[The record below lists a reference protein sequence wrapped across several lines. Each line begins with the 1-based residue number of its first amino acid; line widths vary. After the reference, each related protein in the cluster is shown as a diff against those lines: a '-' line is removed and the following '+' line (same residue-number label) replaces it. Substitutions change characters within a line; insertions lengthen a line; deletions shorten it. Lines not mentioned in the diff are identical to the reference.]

1 MRASVRRHVI
11 CRHVAAASVIV
22 AGTLAGS
29 GVGQA
34 QSDGVAIST
43 PADATRLTHTS
54 AFYRD
59 APYFDVRVTG
69 SGTLA
74 GPAGDYRL
82 FVQGIQTPMVPGIGN
97 AFSFQQRVWIGYEPG
112 PAGVPPA
119 GYPYL
124 AFLSD
129 PHHIQRP
136 LLVELFHVPTNAV
149 VARDRVVLFDARLDQ
164 TLQNRFTGSVVEDAA
179 HVQLTA
185 SGLDAL
191 ETVHLYS
198 QPFPTLSAFNE
209 VLQATAQGTTHEVSL
224 ETRPKKKAK
233 ACQPYSRVSHLF
245 AGTGAEA
252 AVFAEASAR
261 YLLYI
266 QAKFAAETG
275 YIGGLP
281 GWMVSMGLQT
291 YLKAECVREAPT
303 NDTFEVCVGTL
314 EGELT
319 DLSVGG
325 VSATNL
331 SFGPGST
338 VAWGSPT
345 DDILADVDLGR
356 VDGEVEGRLRDV
368 FIRWSKTPG
377 TCTVALLPKATVDL
391 ETLLA
396 TPERAAWATCPGLE
410 VDADSAHLGPTEA
423 GAYLVDPLTSLTD
436 NVRFSV
442 ETGPAGLETQTTS
455 GKAGAA
461 FTLGSDQSLST
472 TAGTCAESFVNAK
485 VDKLLK
491 KFYPDVEAAL
501 GEAWDAGVGSTQQ
514 ALALDALLRPFEV
527 GTYEP
532 LDHALDLEYSW
543 LDAHGQPFG
552 SGYDGLIGAIRT
564 NAKIRSG
571 FDVVNAPAEWV
582 FAAPGDTLFDGTVEG
597 LFTRDGLDRFGR
609 PFHLAYGITTGLL
622 NQVLRERSAS
632 AWLRFDWAPTWGDLG
647 VSGANARD
655 PAPLDAQTLGSHVNA
670 AFANLGTATL
680 TVRFA
685 PTLPHL
691 PFTWIPPD
699 PVAIPPVDYGRAP
712 ITYQFSQYA
721 IEFSSDDPSNPSPL
735 RVLVDFYD
743 EDFELVFDA
752 DPSKPTLTPRFG
764 RPVFTFSIVESNIP
778 GCPKEPHVINPPA
791 GLTGCEARLEA
802 DLAAVLTPLL
812 EQKMLGM
819 LADIPAPHLF
829 DAGGTSADPH
839 RFSPRDVYT
848 WQQRIVFYGDF
859 ERVP

>member
-1 MRASVRRHVI
+1 MRAQLRHHFLRRHA
-11 CRHVAAASVIV
+11 VAALVFV
-22 AGTLAGS
+22 AAVLAAS
-29 GVGQA
+29 GVAQA

-43 PADATRLTHTS
+43 PADATRLTYTS

-59 APYFDVRVTG
+59 APDFDVLVTG
-69 SGTLA
+69 SGSLA

-82 FVQGIQTPMVPGIGN
+82 FVQGIQSPMVPGVGN
-97 AFSFQQRVWIGYEPG
+97 AFTFQQRVWIGYEPG

-124 AFLSD
+124 GFLSD

-164 TLQNRFTGSVVEDAA
+164 TLENRFTGSAVDDAA

-185 SGLDAL
+185 RGLDAL
-191 ETVHLYS
+191 EAVHLYS

-209 VLQATAQGTTHEVSL
+209 VLEAKAAGTTYAVSL

-233 ACQPYSRVSHLF
+233 ACLPYSSVSHLF
-245 AGTGAEA
+245 AGTGAEV

-261 YLLYI
+261 YLLYLE
-266 QAKFAAETG
+266 AKSAAETG

-281 GWMVSMGLQT
+281 GWLVSMGLQA
-291 YLKAECVREAPT
+291 YLKSECVRQAPT
-303 NDTFEVCVGTL
+303 NDTFELCVGTL

-377 TCTVALLPKATVDL
+377 ACTVALLPKATVDL

-396 TPERAAWATCPGLE
+396 TPERAEWATCSGLE
-410 VDADSAHLGPTEA
+410 VDADSAHPGSTEA
-423 GAYLVDPLTSLTD
+423 DAYLVDPLTSLTE
-436 NVRFSV
+436 NVRFSL
-442 ETGPAGLETQTTS
+442 EIGPAGLEAQTTS
-455 GKAGAA
+455 GKAGAT
-461 FTLGSDQSLST
+461 FTLSSDQSLLT
-472 TAGTCAESFVNAK
+472 TAGTCGESFVNAK
-485 VDKLLK
+485 VDNLLK
-491 KFYPDVEAAL
+491 KFYPDIEAAL
-501 GEAWDAGVGSTQQ
+501 GEAWDDGVGSTQQ
-514 ALALDALLRPFEV
+514 ALALDALLRPFEI

-543 LDAHGQPFG
+543 LDAHGQQFG

-571 FDVVNAPAEWV
+571 FEVTTAPTEWV
-582 FAAPGDTLFDGTVEG
+582 YATPGDTLFDGTVEG
-597 LFTRDGLDRFGR
+597 LFTRDGLNRFAQ
-609 PFHLAYGITTGLL
+609 PFQFAYGLTTGLL

-647 VSGANARD
+647 VSGPNELD
-655 PAPLDAQTLGSHVNA
+655 PAPLDAQTLGTHVNA

-685 PTLPHL
+685 PTPRHL

-699 PVAIPPVDYGRAP
+699 PVAIPPIAYGRAP

-721 IEFSSDDPSNPSPL
+721 IDFYSDDPANPNPL

-743 EDFELVFDA
+743 EDFALVFDA
-752 DPSKPTLTPRFG
+752 DLSKPTLTPQFG
-764 RPVFTFSIVESNIP
+764 TPVFTFSIVESNIP
-778 GCPKEPHVINPPA
+778 GCPKEPHLINPPA

-812 EQKMLGM
+812 QQNMLGM
-819 LADIPAPHLF
+819 LADVPAPHLF
-829 DAGGTSADPH
+829 DAGGTSANPH
-839 RFSPRDVYT
+839 KFSTRDVYT